1 MGMLQMVTANSN
13 TSAAVTIVAANSQK
27 RYKLI
32 RFDISFDAA
41 ETGDPAINFGAVGKY
56 TAGPFLEKGVQYGFN
71 MDNAIPYDKLP
82 VTDFNESLNLEK
94 STNACTFNVWYEEV

>member
-13 TSAAVTIVAANSQK
+13 TSTSVTIAGADAQR

-32 RFDISFDAA
+32 RFDISFDAD
-41 ETGDPAINFGAVGKY
+41 ETSDPAINFGAVGQY
-56 TAGPFLEKGVQYGFN
+56 TAGPKLIAGVQYGFN

-82 VTDFNESLNLEK
+82 VTNFNEALTLEK
-94 STNACTFNVWYEEV
+94 SSNACTFNVWYEVV